1 MKTVPLKPS
10 ARPAVDQTG
19 ATPLHYAAAAGNE
32 QEAKRLLHE
41 GADANAQDENG
52 WTPLHF
58 AAQSKAV
65 AVAELLIAAGARV
78 NATDL
83 HGNTPLWTAVFASR
97 GDGVLIEMLR
107 RAGADPHHAN
117 HHHVS
122 PLTLA
127 RNIASHDVAQFF
139 SDLP

>member
-1 MKTVPLKPS
+1 MKTKPQNPS
-10 ARPAVDQTG
+10 PRPDLDQTG

-32 QEAKRLLHE
+32 HEVSRLLSE
-41 GADANAQDENG
+41 GGNVNAQDEDG

-58 AAQSKAV
+58 AAQGKA
-65 AVAELLIAAGARV
+65 ATVAELLIAAGAEV

-83 HGNTPLWTAVFASR
+83 HGNTPLWTAVFTSR
-97 GDGVLIEMLR
+97 GEGTLIEILR

-122 PLTLA
+122 ALVLA
-127 RNIASHDVAQFF
+127 RNIASHDVARFF
-139 SDLP
+139 SDLE